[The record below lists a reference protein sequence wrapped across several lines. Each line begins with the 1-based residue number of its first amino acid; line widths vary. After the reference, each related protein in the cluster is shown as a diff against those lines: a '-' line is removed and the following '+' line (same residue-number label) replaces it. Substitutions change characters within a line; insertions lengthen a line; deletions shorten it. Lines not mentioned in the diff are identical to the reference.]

1 MLDWDSLRYFLEV
14 ARTQRASAA
23 ARKLGVEHTTV
34 SRRIRAL
41 EAELDTLLFESR
53 AARLRA
59 DRGRPAPVRACRA
72 DGKRGA
78 QRPRKPVWH
87 RPGAVGT
94 PAHRRHRRVR
104 QLCAD
109 AAGGGLPASLS
120 AHHAGHPAGAAL
132 REPVQARS
140 RPGDH
145 HRAAAA
151 RAYVCSKLCD
161 YTLRLYGTPGYLA
174 RHPPI
179 RSRADGG
186 PHVHRLCGRTA
197 VQRAIALSGGSAASQ
212 QGDPAQHQRGRPV
225 PRGAARPVAGHPALL
240 HRRPGSRLTPV
251 LEQEVEITRSF
262 WMYCHEDLRKLK
274 RVNVLWEFI
283 RKSAL
288 RNAGLLAGTQTRCAT
303 CPRAAGSR
311 QGLRKPRGCC
321 AAPSLAAGASAGRM
335 SAAPPG
341 RESPRRPRR
350 S

>member
-41 EAELDTLLFESR
+41 EAELDTLLFEV
-53 AARLRA
+53 ARRGLRA

-94 PAHRRHRRVR
+94 PAHRRHRRFGSYV
-104 QLCAD
+104 LTPLAAD
-109 AAGGGLPASLS
+109 FQRRYPHITLDILPVPRFVSLS
-120 AHHAGHPAGAAL
+120 K
-132 REPVQARS
+132 READLAITIE
-140 RPGDH
+140 RPQRGP
-145 HRAAAA
+145 
-151 RAYVCSKLCD
+151 YVCSKLCD

-179 RSRADGG
+179 RSQADLAD
-186 PHVHRLCGRTA
+186 HVHRLCGRTA

-240 HRRPGSRLTPV
+240 HRRPGSPAHAGAGTGSGDHALV
-251 LEQEVEITRSF
+251 L
-262 WMYCHEDLRKLK
+262 D
-274 RVNVLWEFI
+274 VLPRGPAQAQARQRAVGVHPQI
-283 RKSAL
+283 GA
-288 RNAGLLAGTQTRCAT
+288 RNAGLLAGTQNALR

>member
-14 ARTQRASAA
+14 ARTQRAA

-41 EAELDTLLFESR
+41 EAELDTLLFEV
-53 AARLRA
+53 ARRGLRA

-132 REPVQARS
+132 REPVKREADLAITIE
-140 RPGDH
+140 RPQ
-145 HRAAAA
+145 R
-151 RAYVCSKLCD
+151 
-161 YTLRLYGTPGYLA
+161 
-174 RHPPI
+174 
-179 RSRADGG
+179 G
-186 PHVHRLCGRTA
+186 PM
-197 VQRAIALSGGSAASQ
+197 SAASCATTRCGCTARQ
-212 QGDPAQHQRGRPV
+212 AIWRAIRPSAHGQTWRTTRSSAMWTNCCSASDCAIWRICCRPAGDPAQHQRGRPV

-288 RNAGLLAGTQTRCAT
+288 RNAGLLAGTKTPCAT
-303 CPRAAGSR
+303 CPKAGSR
-311 QGLRKPRGCC
+311 QGLRKPR
-321 AAPSLAAGASAGRM
+321 AVARRLHRSRRISRKNVSSAT
-335 SAAPPG
+335 
-341 RESPRRPRR
+341 RP
-350 S
+350 

>member
-1 MLDWDSLRYFLEV
+1 MLTEDGQRLFVHAEQMESAVHSARENLSGIGQALSGHLRIGATEGFGSYVLTPLAADFQRRYPHITLDILPVPRFVSLSKREADLAITIE
-14 ARTQRASAA
+14 RPQRGPMSAA
-23 ARKLGVEHTTV
+23 
-34 SRRIRAL
+34 S
-41 EAELDTLLFESR
+41 
-53 AARLRA
+53 
-59 DRGRPAPVRACRA
+59 
-72 DGKRGA
+72 
-78 QRPRKPVWH
+78 
-87 RPGAVGT
+87 
-94 PAHRRHRRVR
+94 
-104 QLCAD
+104 CAT
-109 AAGGGLPASLS
+109 
-120 AHHAGHPAGAAL
+120 
-132 REPVQARS
+132 
-140 RPGDH
+140 
-145 HRAAAA
+145 
-151 RAYVCSKLCD
+151 
-161 YTLRLYGTPGYLA
+161 TLRLYGTPGYLA

-179 RSRADGG
+179 RSQADLADHTFIGY
-186 PHVHRLCGRTA
+186 VDELLFSERLRYLEDLLPASKVILRSTSVVAQYHAALQG
-197 VQRAIALSGGSAASQ
+197 QSLAILPCFIAAQ
-212 QGDPAQHQRGRPV
+212 DP
-225 PRGAARPVAGHPALL
+225 
-240 HRRPGSRLTPV
+240 RLTPV

>member
-14 ARTQRASAA
+14 AHPARQRRRAQAGRGAHDSVAPHPRAGGGTGHAA
-23 ARKLGVEHTTV
+23 VREVARRG
-34 SRRIRAL
+34 
-41 EAELDTLLFESR
+41 
-53 AARLRA
+53 LRA

-151 RAYVCSKLCD
+151 RALC
-161 YTLRLYGTPGYLA
+161 LQQAVRLHVAAVRHA
-174 RHPPI
+174 RLSGAPSAHPLTGRP
-179 RSRADGG
+179 GG

-288 RNAGLLAGTQTRCAT
+288 RNAGLLAGTQNA
-303 CPRAAGSR
+303 
-311 QGLRKPRGCC
+311 LRYLP
-321 AAPSLAAGASAGRM
+321 
-335 SAAPPG
+335 
-341 RESPRRPRR
+341 
-350 S
+350 